1 MSVPVSTLVR
11 YANPIT
17 AEEHAAKPSKR
28 GYNGGV
34 TGTKKRTTIPTAD
47 ILQSVIPA
55 REWEENGQ
63 KWVQLPS
70 SSPATRLDAINLQEQ
85 LDSQLKGR
93 RARDSGVCPVR
104 QELYAQGFDEL
115 IREVTVESPER
126 GVLMLRVRDDLK
138 QTIDAYRTMFESSIS
153 FGTRKSLQAD
163 QGKAELVDRISELN
177 SRVEAL
183 EQENQ
188 ELQSHCEEVAKFEK
202 EKGKEEKMK
211 FDEEMKYL
219 KNSNNQVCSLNLLT
233 FVYPFF

>member
-11 YANPIT
+11 YANPVT

-28 GYNGGV
+28 GYNGGGGGAGP
-34 TGTKKRTTIPTAD
+34 TGPKKRTAVPTAD

-70 SSPATRLDAINLQEQ
+70 AAPATRLDAINLQEQ
-85 LDSQLKGR
+85 LDSQLKAR

-104 QELYAQGFDEL
+104 QELYSQAFDEL

-126 GVLMLRVRDDLK
+126 GVLMLRVRDDLR
-138 QTIDAYRTMFESSIS
+138 QTIDSYRTMFESSIS

-163 QGKAELVDRISELN
+163 QGKAELAERISELDA
-177 SRVEAL
+177 RVGAL
-183 EQENQ
+183 ERENQ
-188 ELQSHCEEVAKFEK
+188 ELQAQCEEVAKLEK

-219 KNSNNQVCSLNLLT
+219 KNSNNQVCT
-233 FVYPFF
+233 PPQ